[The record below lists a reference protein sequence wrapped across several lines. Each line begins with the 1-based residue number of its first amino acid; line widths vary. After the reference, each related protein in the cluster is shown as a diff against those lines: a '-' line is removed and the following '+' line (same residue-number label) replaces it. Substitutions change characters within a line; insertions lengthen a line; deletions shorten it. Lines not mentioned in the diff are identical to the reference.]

1 MHNPGVIISKAI
13 QRTQYNAGRI
23 MKEAGLSK
31 LPFTTNQIQTWTV
44 LAQDFRTM
52 LLIPL
57 ICQDIDK
64 CCHSMIKFL
73 KSRTL
78 GLLQTQ
84 RLSEMFSF
92 LNMLLSGTELPSEE
106 SWTQWELVTSL
117 PSEMAARL
125 TQITLL
131 PMEWLLHATLARMWR
146 LTLTVISTHALLTTM
161 SS

>member
-31 LPFTTNQIQTWTV
+31 WPLTTNKIQTWIV

-64 CCHSMIKFL
+64 CFLSMIKFL

-84 RLSEMFSF
+84 RLLEMYSS
-92 LNMLLSGTELPSEE
+92 LNMLPSGTAWPLEE
-106 SWTQWELVTSL
+106 SWTQLESGTSL
-117 PSEMAARL
+117 PLEMAARL
-125 TQITLL
+125 TQITPFLT
-131 PMEWLLHATLARMWR
+131 ESLLHATLAKTWR
-146 LTLTVISTHALLTTM
+146 LTLTAIFTHVLLMMM
-161 SS
+161 SL